1 VEYSRDLLASAAQA
15 KAAGDD
21 WAAADAPGIDTFAP
35 RSIWPSCPE
44 GIHRSPRR
52 THRWLPMSLSAEC
65 RGSKEKAIAGVDV
78 SVSSFLLTIVR
89 HPE

>member
-1 VEYSRDLLASAAQA
+1 
-15 KAAGDD
+15 
-21 WAAADAPGIDTFAP
+21 
-35 RSIWPSCPE
+35 
-44 GIHRSPRR
+44 
-52 THRWLPMSLSAEC
+52 MSLSAEC